1 MTDEEYNL
9 DTDSQEINKNSE
21 INEDFLKNIKNNPLF
36 NEYMKKITNCKDNK
50 SKQKIIS
57 ELENMLVT
65 KIPETPKEKLQFK
78 IKKLREQRRKK

>member
-1 MTDEEYNL
+1 
-9 DTDSQEINKNSE
+9 
-21 INEDFLKNIKNNPLF
+21 
-36 NEYMKKITNCKDNK
+36 MKKITNCKDNK